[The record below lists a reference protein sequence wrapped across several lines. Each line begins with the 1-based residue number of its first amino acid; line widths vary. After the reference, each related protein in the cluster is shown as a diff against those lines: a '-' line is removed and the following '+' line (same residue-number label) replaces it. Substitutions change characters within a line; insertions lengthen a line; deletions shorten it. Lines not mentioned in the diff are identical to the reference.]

1 MKFLRDWLRIERPT
15 GIAPNASCRL
25 DLDLAY
31 EDAWRKCIRGIEDVL
46 GGVVRESDRERGT
59 IEATFGLINSERLS
73 CTLQTQ
79 GDRTTQILIESRRG
93 IAAEPPKPSQYVRA
107 LAEFLQSGDR

>member
-1 MKFLRDWLRIERPT
+1 MKFLRDWLRIERPA
-15 GIAPNASCRL
+15 GIAPNASRRL

-31 EDAWRKCIRGIEDVL
+31 EDAWCKCIRGVEDVL

-59 IEATFGLINSERLS
+59 IEATFGLINSERLN
-73 CTLQTQ
+73 CRLHRR
-79 GDRTTQILIESRRG
+79 GDRATQILIESRRG
-93 IAAEPPKPSQYVRA
+93 ISAEPPKPSQYVSA